1 MIKLIYL
8 LAEVWAIVVSIY
20 AMRDKKVKLSI
31 NTVFFVFL
39 EILYMLLVSYG
50 IIIKET
56 LIIVYVVF
64 VAYVLLEFNEK
75 LLDAICKTILSILMV
90 MIVQMISYFP
100 GVLVFQI
107 FKNENI
113 MVMFINGITLFI
125 IYTLRRW
132 GLFPKSLSLCKN
144 KKLEYL
150 FVIIVSFVIVL
161 YYMIRIKKNELI
173 SLDVYIVS
181 IIFIIIVI
189 YMIIRWQRANYEI
202 ELREEQISSIRT
214 CDQSLQRLIQQTRKN
229 QHDFHNHLIAILG
242 MNASIHTYED
252 LIKKQN
258 EYCKHIENEN
268 KYNKILFGV
277 KDPVLAGFLYNK
289 VLVGAE
295 KGIEVLFKV
304 IVYSTKIDC
313 ISIFDLNEII
323 GILLDNA
330 YEETTFRSDDNKK
343 VYFDVEENPNEL
355 MIGVGNLC
363 EYKTREQ
370 IIEMF
375 QSDNTTKGS
384 NRGLGLAKI
393 KDYQEN
399 YGFDIMVEN
408 KQINNQNWIYFK
420 IVILKETAII

>member
-90 MIVQMISYFP
+90 TIVQMISYFP

-189 YMIIRWQRANYEI
+189 YMIIRW
-202 ELREEQISSIRT
+202 
-214 CDQSLQRLIQQTRKN
+214 
-229 QHDFHNHLIAILG
+229 
-242 MNASIHTYED
+242 
-252 LIKKQN
+252 
-258 EYCKHIENEN
+258 
-268 KYNKILFGV
+268 
-277 KDPVLAGFLYNK
+277 
-289 VLVGAE
+289 
-295 KGIEVLFKV
+295 
-304 IVYSTKIDC
+304 
-313 ISIFDLNEII
+313 
-323 GILLDNA
+323 
-330 YEETTFRSDDNKK
+330 
-343 VYFDVEENPNEL
+343 
-355 MIGVGNLC
+355 
-363 EYKTREQ
+363 
-370 IIEMF
+370 
-375 QSDNTTKGS
+375 
-384 NRGLGLAKI
+384 
-393 KDYQEN
+393 
-399 YGFDIMVEN
+399 
-408 KQINNQNWIYFK
+408 
-420 IVILKETAII
+420 